1 MHVNIV
7 AELCCNHCGSM
18 KIAEEMITTAKECGA
33 DYVKMQKRDIKYMPE
48 EVKNRLYEGQN
59 SFGHTYGEHR
69 KALEFS
75 EDEFLCLKE
84 YAANRGIGFFATP
97 FDILSL
103 EFIHRIGVPYIKFG
117 STQIYDVRMID
128 RYYMDE
134 MTTPVIMS
142 TGMSS
147 LKHINE
153 VYEYLNFYGDVDVIM
168 QTTSSYP
175 CDENNIHLR
184 VIKLLKKQFPRV
196 EIGLS
201 GHYVSGNGAIEAA
214 AVAIGA
220 TWIERHFTL
229 DRTWKGSDQASSLEP
244 EGLKNVVKAVRSVE
258 RALGEE
264 KKEMLECEEET
275 WKKIMK
281 Q

>member
-1 MHVNIV
+1 
-7 AELCCNHCGSM
+7 M